1 MRVVLTGLVIA
12 VVVGLM
18 IYALVDVLRSDPN
31 SRRAVPKLLWVL
43 IVVLAPVVGSVLWLV
58 VSRKGSGSVEPLTR
72 RSVAPDDD
80 PDFLRGIERDH
91 AQDERIRLLEEQLS
105 EHDDPDSPSGKSDDS
120 GADHGSDRGA

>member
-18 IYALVDVLRSDPN
+18 IYALVDVLRSDRD
-31 SRRAVPKLLWVL
+31 SRRAVPPLLWVL
-43 IVVLAPVVGSVLWLV
+43 IVVLVPVVGAVLWLV
-58 VSRKGSGSVEPLTR
+58 VSRRGTGSVESVAR

-80 PDFLRGIERDH
+80 PDFLRRIERDN